1 MQGERFSIC
10 NRLPSYVIDYCM
22 RCSISGFNVID
33 YIGIIINYSR
43 NLKKKSLIKF
53 ELDSKAIIIIFIDFI
68 EFYRPS
74 ENKVYEIVVDERITY
89 GSHKV
94 YLCN

>member
-1 MQGERFSIC
+1 
-10 NRLPSYVIDYCM
+10 M